1 MGRLWMIFKKY
12 GTGFDMFMVQ
22 KRLRNGQKYGFVRL
36 KNVRDTDGFLD
47 QLRKIKLGE
56 EWMKVYV
63 AYDRRGVGR
72 NGKGA
77 GDGGLVSSE
86 VNRKGGERREVGS
99 IVLDEKD
106 GNCGM
111 LKRSVVGEVKA
122 MCFLSKLP
130 ILCDEQGLSKIEV
143 KLHGG
148 NKENEDKDGMQVD
161 EENGEEHGDCNPVG
175 EETKVSETFNGEAVW
190 PKEKMA
196 EDTIV
201 RHAKIIGNDMEEIN
215 NEGGVNENGNKKCAG
230 CNLDMQQ
237 GEGEDTG
244 LNSGEEEKE
253 VEQGSPACRREKRE
267 VSPTSSVGSEGSRL
281 KKKWKKTNEEE
292 FEGGKENVGF
302 NQGLGSETGENI
314 KKKMGRRSVKK
325 AKKIARKTGVE
336 GLWENKKGISD
347 AYKEFY
353 EEISDSNGVFR
364 FGYAAEEEVNSKR
377 CNISIEEMK
386 EVGEIIRVSWA
397 LAEEGAQ
404 VEGTRREKE
413 TEGGDVEGREVGK
426 KGWVK
431 AIIKSE
437 QPDIVGLQETK
448 CNLVDDSWVEDV
460 WGGNGYGYSQLP
472 AVGNSGGIL
481 VIWDTRVFTCKEVI
495 GDDRFIAVKG
505 EWRGKV
511 EDIFLV
517 CIYGPHVTRQK
528 ASLWDRLAGLMSRW
542 RGTWC
547 LFGDLN
553 VVRKNED
560 RLNSQV
566 NIKEMTDFNDFINEA
581 RLVEIPMGG
590 RKFTRVSDDG
600 MKFSKLDRFL
610 MNEEF
615 IDQWD
620 NLSVIA
626 LDRKLWSLRIK
637 LGEKGSFKGTRPD
650 CLFRDRLK
658 NVKNSLKT
666 WSKERF
672 GDHKAKIDRY
682 KVDAMKWELEAEKR
696 TLNDAE
702 RGKWLE
708 ARKRWED
715 EESICAREGIKLK
728 ALLEGIHGVTGE
740 ESLGYY
746 KTDLM
751 KAGHVGVLGPQHVKG
766 YRGRSKILA
775 ERIKKVV
782 GNVVGDV
789 QNAFIKGRYILDGV
803 LIANETMEFLKKRR
817 ERGLIF
823 KVDFEKAYDSI
834 NWKFLLNIMRRMGFG
849 VKVGENKVAV
859 SHLQY
864 ADDTIFFGEWNK
876 DNAKSLMCI
885 LKCFEEVSRLRVNYN
900 KSKLYG
906 IGVEDKELSDMARWM
921 GCGIGEFPFMY
932 LGLPIGENMR
942 RINDW
947 KVVVDKFKSRLAD
960 WKARSGVV

>member
-161 EENGEEHGDCNPVG
+161 EENGEDAEDSCSENDASSDEHGEEGYKHTPVIVSG
-175 EETKVSETFNGEAVW
+175 CHSRMRDEGTSFSGETKVGS
-190 PKEKMA
+190 M
-196 EDTIV
+196 
-201 RHAKIIGNDMEEIN
+201 RMEI
-215 NEGGVNENGNKKCAG
+215 KKCAG

-244 LNSGEEEKE
+244 
-253 VEQGSPACRREKRE
+253 EKRE

-325 AKKIARKTGVE
+325 ANKIARKTGVE

-386 EVGEIIRVSWA
+386 EVGEIIRVSLA

-413 TEGGDVEGREVGK
+413 TEGGDVKGREVGK

-626 LDRKLWSLRIK
+626 LDRKLSDHCPIVLKDVDLDFRPKPFRIFNIWMEEADFQDVVEEAWK
-637 LGEKGSFKGTRPD
+637 KEVKGTSPD

-682 KVDAMKWELEAEKR
+682 KVDAMKWELEAECLR
-696 TLNDAE
+696 Q
-702 RGKWLE
+702 
-708 ARKRWED
+708 
-715 EESICAREGIKLK
+715 ESVR
-728 ALLEGIHGVTGE
+728 
-740 ESLGYY
+740 
-746 KTDLM
+746 
-751 KAGHVGVLGPQHVKG
+751 
-766 YRGRSKILA
+766 
-775 ERIKKVV
+775 
-782 GNVVGDV
+782 
-789 QNAFIKGRYILDGV
+789 
-803 LIANETMEFLKKRR
+803 
-817 ERGLIF
+817 
-823 KVDFEKAYDSI
+823 
-834 NWKFLLNIMRRMGFG
+834 
-849 VKVGENKVAV
+849 
-859 SHLQY
+859 
-864 ADDTIFFGEWNK
+864 
-876 DNAKSLMCI
+876 
-885 LKCFEEVSRLRVNYN
+885 
-900 KSKLYG
+900 
-906 IGVEDKELSDMARWM
+906 
-921 GCGIGEFPFMY
+921 
-932 LGLPIGENMR
+932 
-942 RINDW
+942 
-947 KVVVDKFKSRLAD
+947 
-960 WKARSGVV
+960 

>member
-86 VNRKGGERREVGS
+86 VNRKGGERREVGT

-143 KLHGG
+143 KLHGKSHKVSVVEETRDFTNWEIQERSKFNHAEYEDIG

-175 EETKVSETFNGEAVW
+175 EEAKVSETFNGEAVW

-196 EDTIV
+196 EDTIGATLICSKGRV
-201 RHAKIIGNDMEEIN
+201 KIPGNH
-215 NEGGVNENGNKKCAG
+215 
-230 CNLDMQQ
+230 
-237 GEGEDTG
+237 
-244 LNSGEEEKE
+244 NSGEEEKE

-314 KKKMGRRSVKK
+314 KKKTGRRSVKK

-386 EVGEIIRVSWA
+386 EVGEIIRVSLA

-413 TEGGDVEGREVGK
+413 TEGGDVKGREVGK

-528 ASLWDRLAGLMSRW
+528 VSLWDRLAGLMSRW
-542 RGTWC
+542 RGAWC

-590 RKFTRVSDDG
+590 RKFTR
-600 MKFSKLDRFL
+600 
-610 MNEEF
+610 
-615 IDQWD
+615 
-620 NLSVIA
+620 
-626 LDRKLWSLRIK
+626 SLIT
-637 LGEKGSFKGTRPD
+637 LI
-650 CLFRDRLK
+650 
-658 NVKNSLKT
+658 
-666 WSKERF
+666 SKERF
-672 GDHKAKIDRY
+672 GNHKAKIDRY

-715 EESICAREGIKLK
+715 EESVYSNMLRQKSRIWWDVEGDENSKFFHSYVKRRNNKSTLRGIMVNGEWCEDPKIIKAKVANHYKSLFSERGNNRPIFCSEKLGKIEVDEANMLEKRFNEKEVWDAVSGCGGDK
-728 ALLEGIHGVTGE
+728 APGPDGFNFRFIRKAWDII
-740 ESLGYY
+740 

-751 KAGHVGVLGPQHVKG
+751 KAVMWFWDK
-766 YRGRSKILA
+766 
-775 ERIKKVV
+775 
-782 GNVVGDV
+782 
-789 QNAFIKGRYILDGV
+789 
-803 LIANETMEFLKKRR
+803 ME
-817 ERGLIF
+817 I
-823 KVDFEKAYDSI
+823 
-834 NWKFLLNIMRRMGFG
+834 
-849 VKVGENKVAV
+849 
-859 SHLQY
+859 
-864 ADDTIFFGEWNK
+864 
-876 DNAKSLMCI
+876 
-885 LKCFEEVSRLRVNYN
+885 
-900 KSKLYG
+900 
-906 IGVEDKELSDMARWM
+906 
-921 GCGIGEFPFMY
+921 
-932 LGLPIGENMR
+932 
-942 RINDW
+942 
-947 KVVVDKFKSRLAD
+947 
-960 WKARSGVV
+960 